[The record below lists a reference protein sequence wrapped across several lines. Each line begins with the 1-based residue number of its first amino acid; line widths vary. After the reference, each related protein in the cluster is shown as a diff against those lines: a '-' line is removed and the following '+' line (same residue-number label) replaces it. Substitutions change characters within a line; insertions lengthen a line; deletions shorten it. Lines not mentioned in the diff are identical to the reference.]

1 MQFHYIAYRSDQGVT
16 EGDLEAQNLKEVL
29 ENLAGRGLRPVS
41 VKILKQRLTIA
52 SFKFWGK
59 GVTLEDKIFLTK
71 YLALML
77 RVGTNLFEAVE
88 ILIEDFEKPALKS
101 FLLQV
106 RSNLEKGQAFYSAF
120 AEHPKLF
127 SDVFINLLKAGEASG
142 TLEKTLE
149 DLSVSLEKEKSLSRQ
164 VRSALVYPML
174 LVVMSFFVV
183 TFLITFV
190 LPRIAASFS
199 NGNIEPPLFSKIVF
213 TVSLFLGDHVLLVYG
228 LLFGGMI
235 LLWLF
240 LRHTKVGAALFWR
253 MITRVPIVG
262 TLIKKIAIQR
272 FATTLS
278 SLMRA
283 GISIVDSLEITA
295 DVVGNEDLR
304 GVLKR
309 VTRDGITRGLTI
321 GDAFKREP
329 YFPRTVSNLIAI
341 SEKAGHLDSILVTL
355 ANFYEE
361 DVLATVGILV
371 SIIEP
376 VLLMFIGTVI
386 GGIALAILVPI
397 YQLAGTL

>member
-1 MQFHYIAYRSDQGVT
+1 M
-16 EGDLEAQNLKEVL
+16 
-29 ENLAGRGLRPVS
+29 
-41 VKILKQRLTIA
+41 
-52 SFKFWGK
+52 
-59 GVTLEDKIFLTK
+59 
-71 YLALML
+71 
-77 RVGTNLFEAVE
+77 
-88 ILIEDFEKPALKS
+88 
-101 FLLQV
+101 
-106 RSNLEKGQAFYSAF
+106 
-120 AEHPKLF
+120 
-127 SDVFINLLKAGEASG
+127 
-142 TLEKTLE
+142 
-149 DLSVSLEKEKSLSRQ
+149 
-164 VRSALVYPML
+164 
-174 LVVMSFFVV
+174 
-183 TFLITFV
+183 
-190 LPRIAASFS
+190 
-199 NGNIEPPLFSKIVF
+199 
-213 TVSLFLGDHVLLVYG
+213 
-228 LLFGGMI
+228 
-235 LLWLF
+235 
-240 LRHTKVGAALFWR
+240 RHTKVGAALFWR
-253 MITRVPIVG
+253 MITKVPIVG

-278 SLMRA
+278 SLMKA

-295 DVVGNEDLR
+295 DVVGNEDLK

-309 VTRDGITRGLTI
+309 VTRDGITKGLTI